1 MGESFTLSEF
11 PSFCFAYVNILISR
25 GDWLPDAGDI
35 YPCIMYGQCS
45 LILSSPRVR
54 RLRTEDCLL
63 LTVCTE
69 EAALG
74 LGTEQRGLISVP
86 SRHPSLGL
94 GRPTPT
100 LALTTNTQNTRH
112 NIKTCSR
119 LSRTRYHSLSF
130 GKPAKN
136 KFYKSL
142 IQNYTKLDHL
152 IQCTYSWNLVL
163 LKSNLVPIS
172 IRIPF
177 NFWNLNYLL
186 VQTFN
191 FYQIVHISIK
201 FWIHHSLQLF
211 SARFVVDSNQWDVI
225 ILIWGLII
233 L

>member
-45 LILSSPRVR
+45 LILSSLGVR
-54 RLRTEDCLL
+54 RLRTEESEDCLL

-136 KFYKSL
+136 KFCKSHSKL
-142 IQNYTKLDHL
+142 HTTDPVHVQLEPGIVEVKSCFHFHSYSIQFLKFKLL
-152 IQCTYSWNLVL
+152 SRL
-163 LKSNLVPIS
+163 
-172 IRIPF
+172 
-177 NFWNLNYLL
+177 NF
-186 VQTFN
+186 
-191 FYQIVHISIK
+191 
-201 FWIHHSLQLF
+201 
-211 SARFVVDSNQWDVI
+211 
-225 ILIWGLII
+225 
-233 L
+233 